1 MFKKLFLYI
10 FFFLL
15 SVLIGFKFQNQVHNI
30 ILIPQGIFKVFFKE
44 RRIEPNIKI
53 KNFTNDQTSIFANSF
68 ELVIENLE
76 NFSGFTKDENNIEN
90 PQHKSAGLYASK
102 INGETYIE
110 LFTRDGHIIN
120 NKNKNIEKLELP
132 NFYDPHNTQG
142 GIRGVFFIDDE
153 IYIFMASKKI
163 GCQNV
168 TIFNIDRKKEL
179 LDLDCLPNAQ
189 DIHYDGVGG
198 ASIHLKDNVFV
209 TVGVPTNNNQS
220 IRDLAQDENSF
231 YGKIIFINKPSL
243 RYFLKGEKKI
253 EIKKFTKGHRNPQGL
268 AKIDDIIFS
277 SEHGPKG
284 GDELN
289 KLSENINYGWP
300 ISSYGTK
307 YEQISVASYKLN
319 HTNYGF
325 QEPIFQFTP
334 SIGISDL
341 SNCTPQMIEYFERS
355 GCLMATSLRDQS
367 LVFFLLDENL
377 DRVIGFEKIDFG
389 QRLRHIAKKKNG
401 ELFYESDGSIYI
413 SSDSGEVLKIIFKF
427 IKD

>member
-1 MFKKLFLYI
+1 MLKKLSLYI
-10 FFFLL
+10 LFFLL

-30 ILIPQGIFKVFFKE
+30 LLIPQGIFKVFFKE
-44 RRIEPNIKI
+44 SRIEPNIKI
-53 KNFTNDQTSIFANSF
+53 ENFSNDQISIFANSF
-68 ELVIENLE
+68 ELVTKNLK
-76 NFSGFTKDENNIEN
+76 NFSGFTKDENNVEN
-90 PQHKSAGLYASK
+90 PQHKSAALYASK

-110 LFTRDGHIIN
+110 LFTRDGYIIN
-120 NKNKNIEKLELP
+120 NESIEKLELP

-168 TIFNIDRKKEL
+168 SIFNIDRKKEI
-179 LDLDCLPNAQ
+179 LDLDCLPAQ
-189 DIHYDGVGG
+189 GIHYDGIGG

-209 TVGVPTNNNQS
+209 TVGAPTNNTQS
-220 IRDLAQDENSF
+220 IRNLAQNVNSF
-231 YGKIIFINKPSL
+231 YGKIISISKSNL
-243 RYFLKGEKKI
+243 RYFLNGEKKI

-268 AKIDDIIFS
+268 AKIDDTIFS

-307 YEQISVASYKLN
+307 YEEISVASYKLN
-319 HTNYGF
+319 HMNYGF
-325 QEPIFQFTP
+325 QEPLFQFTP

-341 SNCTPQMIEYFERS
+341 SNCTPQMIEYYERR
-355 GCLMATSLRDQS
+355 GCLIATSLRDQS